1 MARRPAVAKR
11 DMFYGYNNHAHGGGG
26 ASVSGQP
33 DDMVQSW
40 IESLPALQDLSQ
52 VKSKATPLP
61 TTTTKERSDSFSAD
75 SSALPTSGSG
85 SPVVVGGGK
94 RALAF
99 SKLSV
104 VVPATCTNITR
115 DQEDIIE
122 LREEEANFLA
132 AARGEVG
139 APAGQEQ
146 PKGGAASKS
155 PRAWQAWWRECKRK
169 FGSLHRRRTAEKEE
183 GCEGKRPRK
192 AACDGE
198 DEDPEVGGAAALP
211 TLPARPTPC
220 RPSIARAS
228 TGLDS
233 GLIRLHDNVPNPLLT
248 LTVCAFQFTQSSGLL
263 LCFYLFAL

>member
-1 MARRPAVAKR
+1 MARRPAVAKPS
-11 DMFYGYNNHAHGGGG
+11 DMFYGYNNNHASAAHCGGG

-52 VKSKATPLP
+52 VKSKATPP
-61 TTTTKERSDSFSAD
+61 ERSDSFSA
-75 SSALPTSGSG
+75 PTSGSG
-85 SPVVVGGGK
+85 SPVVVGGGR

-198 DEDPEVGGAAALP
+198 DEDPEVGGAAAHP
-211 TLPARPTPC
+211 TLPAKPTPC